1 MEDARTLKS
10 LYIDFSFSP
19 KGLELW
25 EGMIQNGKTV
35 TFTRCTVTNPKSPGG
50 GNTLLDARVYI
61 PKVAMTLP
69 KSRWDITSG
78 LPRVTID
85 ITALLSLFFKC
96 HKMLKIGNPGI
107 SWRLG
112 QKFIWR
118 ILFPPHNIT
127 HDRHPI
133 LELFRLQNRVSLEI
147 IIGDK
152 KWSLFLDSGVHSSM
166 FSHPKTDIFCDFGC
180 KKNCYS
186 QNINIS
192 FSMFSELPCKGI
204 SWSAHPVQLE
214 WAAF

>member
-127 HDRHPI
+127 H
-133 LELFRLQNRVSLEI
+133 
-147 IIGDK
+147 G
-152 KWSLFLDSGVHSSM
+152 GM
-166 FSHPKTDIFCDFGC
+166 TDIQYLNCLGC
-180 KKNCYS
+180 KIGCHLKSLLATKNGLCFWIRGSRVPCYCTQKRTFLANS
-186 QNINIS
+186 DAKRIVIAR
-192 FSMFSELPCKGI
+192 I
-204 SWSAHPVQLE
+204 
-214 WAAF
+214 